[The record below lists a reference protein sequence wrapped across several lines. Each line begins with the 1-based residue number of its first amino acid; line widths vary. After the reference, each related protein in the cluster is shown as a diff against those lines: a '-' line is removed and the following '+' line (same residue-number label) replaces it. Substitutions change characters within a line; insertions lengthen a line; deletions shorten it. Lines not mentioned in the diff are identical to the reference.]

1 MNWELIFAF
10 NNRCLL
16 DVGWV
21 SVGGGSLTVCR
32 VSVGD
37 LLGILVVHQGSVRGL
52 CSLSGVSVGG
62 LCWGLHQGAPSG
74 VHQRSIGVPLRGSL
88 GLVVRRFFN
97 NLT

>member
-1 MNWELIFAF
+1 M
-10 NNRCLL
+10 
-16 DVGWV
+16 
-21 SVGGGSLTVCR
+21 SVGGGPLTVCR

-52 CSLSGVSVGG
+52 CWWSPSGVSVGG

-88 GLVVRRFFN
+88 RLGVRGFFN